1 MNDTDIF
8 DKRLIVLFVMRETN
22 SPLSIEQ
29 VSKLCSEFDDI
40 TYIDICMYVESLK
53 NSNYITESY
62 QNGKIFYELTDLGLE
77 MLSELIEL
85 VPGVNLLNIKNI
97 LKEKMDDYK
106 QDYEV
111 DTIIIPIKADEYKV
125 SCFIKDGNDE
135 LINIT
140 IYAGDKE
147 NAKKISNNWKL
158 NADNIYGKII
168 ELMAN

>member
-62 QNGKIFYELTDLGLE
+62 QNGKIFYNQKITKD
-77 MLSELIEL
+77 
-85 VPGVNLLNIKNI
+85 NTAIKNI